1 MFVLSLEN
9 DFFENKIAN
18 IEIPLKEQD
27 LKVQV
32 NYLIQVISNLK
43 KEINELKQNPLQ
55 NNINNVELKKN
66 SNKFNY

>member
-55 NNINNVELKKN
+55 NNVELKK
-66 SNKFNY
+66 KQQ